1 MEHRQTARAGGMDRL
16 PKVPVMRVF
25 IAGGSGLIGRRLA
38 KYILE
43 SGHHP
48 IILSRH
54 ADAVRRDRAMWPYQV
69 IPGDPTAP
77 GPWQEQVDGCDAVVN
92 LAGHGIFADRWNAE
106 IKHKIRDS
114 RVYSAEHLTS
124 AIKNARSRPKV
135 YVQGS
140 AIGYY
145 GPQGDEE
152 LAESSPSGTDFLAV
166 VCREC
171 EDVSRSIETLGVRRA
186 IVRTGIVL
194 APDGGALRLMTPI
207 FKLGPGTPVGSG
219 GKLVA
224 RGDQWMS
231 WIHVDDIVGILAL
244 AIDNEGATGPLNG
257 TAPNPVRNAE
267 FAKTFSSV
275 LKKPYTPWR
284 VYLPVGP
291 PDGMLR
297 LVLGEVATIITTG
310 QKVIP
315 AKPLALGYSFKFPLL
330 ADALRA
336 VTAPAPVPLRPAPHP
351 RPAGAHH

>member
-1 MEHRQTARAGGMDRL
+1 
-16 PKVPVMRVF
+16 MRVF
-25 IAGGSGLIGRRLA
+25 IAGGSGLIGRHLA
-38 KYILE
+38 KDLLE
-43 SGHHP
+43 AGHHP
-48 IILSRH
+48 VILSRH

-69 IPGDPTAP
+69 VHGDPTAA
-77 GPWQEQVDGCDAVVN
+77 GPWQEHVDGCDAVVN
-92 LAGHGIFADRWNAE
+92 LAGHSIFADRWNAH
-106 IKHKIRDS
+106 IKRKIRDS
-114 RVYSAEHLTS
+114 RVYSAEHLVS
-124 AIKNARSRPKV
+124 AITSARSRPKV

-145 GPQGDEE
+145 GPHGDEE
-152 LAESSPSGTDFLAV
+152 LTESSPSGTDFLAV

-171 EDVSRSIETLGVRRA
+171 EDVSRSIDALGVRRA

-194 APDGGALRLMTPI
+194 APDAGALKIMTPV
-207 FKLGPGTPVGSG
+207 FKFGPGAPIGSG

-224 RGDQWMS
+224 SGDQWMS
-231 WIHVDDIVGILAL
+231 WIHVDDIVGIFRLSVE
-244 AIDNEGATGPLNG
+244 NEAADGPLNG

-267 FAKTFSSV
+267 FARTFSGV

-315 AKPLALGYSFKFPLL
+315 TKPLALGYSFRYPLL

-336 VTAPAPVPLRPAPHP
+336 VTAPAPAPPQPAAHP